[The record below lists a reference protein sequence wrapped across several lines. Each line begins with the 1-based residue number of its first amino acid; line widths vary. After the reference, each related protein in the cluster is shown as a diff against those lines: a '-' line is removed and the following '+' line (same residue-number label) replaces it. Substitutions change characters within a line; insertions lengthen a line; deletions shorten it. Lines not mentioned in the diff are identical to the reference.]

1 MTKLMLMLM
10 LGAGPL
16 TFEKLPEPVK
26 AAVHKALPTA
36 TVISVEREQTKDK
49 LVFEVKLKQAGQVIE
64 LSLSADGTVVSE
76 ERVVKLADAPGYV
89 RKAVSE
95 ALPATAK
102 IEQVEQV
109 TEGGVTTF
117 EVTARKADGKRVEL
131 TIQSDGSTRTEPAT
145 E

>member
-1 MTKLMLMLM
+1 MTQLVLLLA
-10 LGAGPL
+10 LGAAPL
-16 TFEKLPEPVK
+16 TFDKLPEPVK
-26 AAVHKALPTA
+26 AAVHKALPGA
-36 TVISVEREQTKDK
+36 AVISVEREQSKDK
-49 LVFEVKLKQAGQVIE
+49 VVFEVKLKQAGQVIE
-64 LSLSADGTVVSE
+64 LSLTADGTVVSE
-76 ERVVKLADAPGYV
+76 ERVVKLADAPAHV

-131 TIQSDGSTRTEPAT
+131 TIQPDGSTRTEPAT